1 MKFVDANVL
10 LYAILRPKRKLTE
23 REMEIKEAAK
33 RILERINDGEEVL
46 TSVVHLSE
54 VAKVL
59 EDVAGLAFS
68 ISFLKD
74 LMLKKNVVVEDV
86 DRNEYFES
94 ILLAGE
100 KGIGI
105 NDALAYVIMRRKGI
119 EEIYTFDKHFRN
131 LDVHVSV

>member
-54 VAKVL
+54 VVNVL
-59 EDVAGLAFS
+59 EDVAGLSFS

-131 LDVHVSV
+131 LDVHVLV